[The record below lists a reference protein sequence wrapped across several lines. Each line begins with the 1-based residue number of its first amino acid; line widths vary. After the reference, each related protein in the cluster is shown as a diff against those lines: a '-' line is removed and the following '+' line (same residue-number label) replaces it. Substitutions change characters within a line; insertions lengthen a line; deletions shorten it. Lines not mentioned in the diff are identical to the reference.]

1 MTEAQKE
8 RLALTGHPNT
18 LETKVSSLIPS
29 ALLFPLS
36 LVSQA
41 SPADVEPLGVEST
54 EEENYQDHL
63 ATFVSG
69 LQT

>member
-1 MTEAQKE
+1 MSTTRQ
-8 RLALTGHPNT
+8 LVQGIP
-18 LETKVSSLIPS
+18 TKVSSLIPS
-29 ALLFPLS
+29 ALFPLS

-41 SPADVEPLGVEST
+41 SPVDVEPLGVEST

-69 LQT
+69 HQT